1 MRLITPL
8 VLSCLP
14 ALAHAAGHGEM
25 LTCRAEGLSLSV
37 ERGAGFCIV
46 DGRDAV
52 LMSGGERTVC
62 HISNPQLRILTIAPD
77 LSFSY
82 EDTDDDRMI
91 RGTCA
96 PA

>member
-1 MRLITPL
+1 MRLITTI

-14 ALAHAAGHGEM
+14 ALAHGAGHGEM
-25 LTCRAEGLSLSV
+25 LTCRGEGLSLSV
-37 ERGAGFCIV
+37 ERGEGFCIV
-46 DGRDAV
+46 DGREAV

-62 HISNPQLRILTIAPD
+62 HVSNPQLRILTIAAD

-96 PA
+96 PG